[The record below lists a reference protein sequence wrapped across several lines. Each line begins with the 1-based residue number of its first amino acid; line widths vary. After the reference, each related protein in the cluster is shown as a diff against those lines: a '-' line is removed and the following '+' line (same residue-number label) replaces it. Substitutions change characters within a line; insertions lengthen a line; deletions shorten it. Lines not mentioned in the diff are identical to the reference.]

1 MKKMLFLC
9 LALAAL
15 VLPAR
20 AAELPR
26 DLEEALPEAAGDLLD
41 QVDPSGVEGLAAGV
55 GAILDRMG
63 RQVGDILRQR
73 LRGAALVLLAV
84 VLCGAVDGFYQGVDG
99 GKAAIFL
106 PMAGA
111 LSVTMLTAG
120 SLDSLMGLGAGTI
133 EELSVFSRVLLPTLA
148 AAAAAS
154 GAMTSA
160 TVQQVTTVFLADL
173 LIDLIHRLLMPMVYL
188 YTGALAASAMLPEN
202 RLGALAEALKKV
214 ITWILTTVLLAFTV
228 YLSVVRVVSGSADAA
243 ALKVAKAAIS
253 GVVPVVGSILS
264 EATETVL
271 AGAGMLKNTIGVF
284 GMLGILAACV
294 HPFLQLGVQYLLY
307 KLTAFLASTVGAPS
321 LCKLIDGLGG
331 AFGLVLGMTGSC
343 AFLLFISVL
352 SSVAAVTP

>member
-99 GKAAIFL
+99 GKTAIFL

-148 AAAAAS
+148 AATAA
-154 GAMTSA
+154 
-160 TVQQVTTVFLADL
+160 
-173 LIDLIHRLLMPMVYL
+173 
-188 YTGALAASAMLPEN
+188 
-202 RLGALAEALKKV
+202 
-214 ITWILTTVLLAFTV
+214 LLAWV
-228 YLSVVRVVSGSADAA
+228 
-243 ALKVAKAAIS
+243 
-253 GVVPVVGSILS
+253 
-264 EATETVL
+264 
-271 AGAGMLKNTIGVF
+271 
-284 GMLGILAACV
+284 
-294 HPFLQLGVQYLLY
+294 
-307 KLTAFLASTVGAPS
+307 
-321 LCKLIDGLGG
+321 
-331 AFGLVLGMTGSC
+331 
-343 AFLLFISVL
+343 
-352 SSVAAVTP
+352 